1 MPRGKRV
8 VLLGATGLRK
18 REVAERLAHWTER
31 DLGHRF
37 RIIDFEKEYLTN
49 RQKRRQPLPSFLA
62 MSVAQQHDEWQKA
75 WADLEQDGLTD
86 EASENRILLV
96 HASIVRGDYGVR
108 CACQADRIATYAPE
122 TIVTLIDDVHNLW
135 WQTEARAHGE
145 YHRGRPTLEQLIMAR
160 RCEQLIGD
168 VISLQTRPPARHL
181 VLAALHP
188 VSTLGNYIFTG
199 SKLVYLS
206 FPITR
211 PREMQQQGDPRGVDA
226 VNGFLE
232 RAYDV
237 QRSSRGSVFVN
248 PLSIDELQLGQAF
261 SDEDCQTTV
270 IEDGKEVEAVRFD
283 LAERWNLDHLWER
296 DDCLSPGP
304 IPEEN
309 RNPLFKWQLED
320 ALGLIRSDVGWRD
333 FRLVM
338 QADALAVFSPVM
350 ARGRLSRGVKAEIRA
365 ACAQMTPVYVYQD
378 PALDT
383 EGKFLEWFGTAGTM
397 AADVA
402 QQWVTPVNSLNEL
415 FQRITG

>member
-211 PREMQQQGDPRGVDA
+211 PREMQQQ
-226 VNGFLE
+226 
-232 RAYDV
+232 
-237 QRSSRGSVFVN
+237 
-248 PLSIDELQLGQAF
+248 
-261 SDEDCQTTV
+261 
-270 IEDGKEVEAVRFD
+270 
-283 LAERWNLDHLWER
+283 
-296 DDCLSPGP
+296 
-304 IPEEN
+304 
-309 RNPLFKWQLED
+309 
-320 ALGLIRSDVGWRD
+320 
-333 FRLVM
+333 
-338 QADALAVFSPVM
+338 
-350 ARGRLSRGVKAEIRA
+350 
-365 ACAQMTPVYVYQD
+365 
-378 PALDT
+378 
-383 EGKFLEWFGTAGTM
+383 
-397 AADVA
+397 
-402 QQWVTPVNSLNEL
+402 
-415 FQRITG
+415 